1 MTRLSVDYAGL
12 VRGLR
17 VPLAPA
23 DLGTALLDAD
33 NWHGV
38 ACKAGFARFTLLSA
52 MSALLHG
59 KISPEE
65 WHHEGPGVRAATSS
79 TWSGRYHLTRVIR
92 TVTAIC

>member
-38 ACKAGFARFTLLSA
+38 ACKAGFARFTLLPA

-59 KISPEE
+59 KILRRNGIMKGQGFEP
-65 WHHEGPGVRAATSS
+65 PPPVR
-79 TWSGRYHLTRVIR
+79 GRV
-92 TVTAIC
+92 AIT